1 MDVSKFKTGD
11 VINIFPYEVRAGPSP
26 ERVEGLRVNAQR
38 RSRVFRV
45 WALCFDGRYL
55 GWVWVPCPV

>member
-26 ERVEGLRVNAQR
+26 ERVEGLRVKAQR
-38 RSRVFRV
+38 RSCVFRV
-45 WALCFDGRYL
+45 
-55 GWVWVPCPV
+55 